1 MNAALAIGR
10 SDAGGFAESNAWIC
24 INLRRLVNI
33 EDSIYDLKAM
43 SDGAPRAI
51 VATLRARAKRY
62 PVVTVTGPRQSG
74 KTTLCRAAFADLAYV
89 NLENPTI
96 QEQAVADPTAFV
108 ARYADGAIFDEV
120 QRVPALLSAIQVVVD
135 ATKGNGRFVLS
146 GSHNFQLQSAIAQ
159 SLAGRTAVL
168 DLLPLSFAE
177 LRAFD
182 DAPTALAPTLFA
194 GGYPRIF
201 DQAIPPSEFYA
212 DYVRTYVERDVR
224 LLLNVHDL
232 GTFQTFLRLCAGRS
246 GSLLNL
252 SSLASDC
259 GITHP
264 TAKAWI
270 GVLEAS
276 WLVRRVQPWYENL
289 GRRLV
294 KTPKLYFLDS
304 GLLCW
309 LLGIRESEQ
318 IETHPQRGAIF
329 ETWVFAEVCKERAN
343 AGVGDPVWFYRDQP
357 GREVDLVVEAARR
370 HLLVEIKSG
379 VRVAPDAIEAL
390 GGLAAELRK
399 RRLGKVVSSIVV
411 HGGDESVEV
420 KGTEL
425 MPWREVASAAW
436 H

>member
-1 MNAALAIGR
+1 MH
-10 SDAGGFAESNAWIC
+10 E
-24 INLRRLVNI
+24 NLLRQIAQLVNP
-33 EDSIYDLKAM
+33 IYDLSSMTKAVHR
-43 SDGAPRAI
+43 SI

-74 KTTLCRAAFADLAYV
+74 KTTLCKAAFPDRTYV

-96 QEQAVADPTAFV
+96 QEQALADPTSFV

-120 QRVPALLSAIQVVVD
+120 QRAPALLSAIQVAVD
-135 ATKGNGRFVLS
+135 AGTGNGRFVLS
-146 GSHNFQLQSAIAQ
+146 GSHNFQLQSSIAQ
-159 SLAGRTAVL
+159 SLAGRTTVL
-168 DLLPLSFAE
+168 DLLPLTFDE
-177 LRAFD
+177 LRAFPG
-182 DAPTALAPTLFA
+182 APRTLAETLFA
-194 GGYPRIF
+194 GSYPRIF
-201 DQAIPPSEFYA
+201 DQSIPPSEFHA

-224 LLLNVHDL
+224 LLLNVQDL

-252 SSLASDC
+252 TALASDC

-276 WLVRRVQPWYENL
+276 YLVRRVQPWFENL

-294 KTPKLYFLDS
+294 KTPKLYLLDS

-309 LLGIRESEQ
+309 LRGIREPEQ

-329 ETWVFAEVCKERAN
+329 ETWVFAEITKVRAN
-343 AGVGDPVWFYRDQP
+343 AGIADPLWFYRDQP
-357 GREVDLVVEAARR
+357 GNEVDLVVDAARR

-379 VRVAPDAIEAL
+379 GRVAPDALAAL
-390 GGLAAELRK
+390 GRIAAALRD
-399 RRLGKVVSSIVV
+399 RRLGKPVATIVV
-411 HGGDESVEV
+411 YGGDER
-420 KGTEL
+420 GTVQGTTL
-425 MPWREVASAAW
+425 LPWSEVAGAAW
-436 H
+436 T